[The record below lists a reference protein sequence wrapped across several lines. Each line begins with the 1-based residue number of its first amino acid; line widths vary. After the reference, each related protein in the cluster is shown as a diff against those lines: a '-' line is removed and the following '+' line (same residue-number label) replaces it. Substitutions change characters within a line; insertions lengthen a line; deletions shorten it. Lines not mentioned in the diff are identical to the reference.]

1 MFFKENLTYI
11 NLVSGQKLQVQ
22 TCSSKDKNKLL
33 IRCMVFWIV
42 SFLLIQIVLENF
54 FLVFLLSKRKSNKDP
69 YSFQALNLTASLEKS
84 MSRDDAQRFYERMVK
99 NKWLKKSSRGEL
111 SLSTRSILELDPL
124 IHSMYPEVA
133 RQCNICS
140 RLCLR
145 GQTCNN
151 CQIKLHLYCANRYFK
166 NRESHTCPNCS
177 QEWHHSVPSRE
188 SSRRGESNFNTT
200 LDDTSV

>member
-1 MFFKENLTYI
+1 MTYI
-11 NLVSGQKLQVQ
+11 NPVSGQKLQVQ
-22 TCSSKDKNKLL
+22 TCSSKDKNRLDKIYGFLNCKLFTYPNCL
-33 IRCMVFWIV
+33 WKI
-42 SFLLIQIVLENF
+42 

-177 QEWHHSVPSRE
+177 REWHHSVPSRE